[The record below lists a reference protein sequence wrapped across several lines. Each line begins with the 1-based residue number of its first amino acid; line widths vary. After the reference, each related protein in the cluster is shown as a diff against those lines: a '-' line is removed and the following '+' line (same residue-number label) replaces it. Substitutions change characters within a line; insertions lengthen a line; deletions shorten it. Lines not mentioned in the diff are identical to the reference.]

1 MIHLRICFLC
11 QALDTLGGLQRA
23 VVLLA
28 NELVSRGVH
37 VSVLMDRPEL
47 KGNPYGL
54 SEGVEVLRAGEASRA
69 SVFPRYISKVRR
81 HSGFPRPSLCGK
93 RLPGSVISSDAFDA
107 VSTCFVA
114 GQFDYV
120 VGCDPLHTIVAAYA
134 CDRLETKVCGWQHST
149 YDGYFNQ
156 RGRGFFGLDGLYGK
170 AVGKCAVNFVLTDE
184 SRKIYEAKTGRAAT
198 VLPNSITSLGQ
209 RSSADSCVL
218 YCGRLDPGSKGAD
231 YLPAIALGLAEA
243 GFAGRFE
250 VVGEGSYG
258 NELERWVAGVN
269 LPFEMVLTGFVS
281 NAEAYYSHAS
291 VLISPSRWEG
301 FGLSILEGMAHGVPC
316 VAFDNDGPR
325 SIITDGADGFIVPK
339 GSTSLL
345 VDTVMRLLND
355 GDLRSRMAEQAIR
368 TARNYLVASQADK
381 FLAAL
386 EECER

>member
-1 MIHLRICFLC
+1 MRICFLS
-11 QALDTLGGLQRA
+11 QSLDTLGGLQRA

-28 NELVSRGVH
+28 NELVSSGVH
-37 VSVLMDRPEL
+37 ISVLMDRPEL
-47 KGNPYGL
+47 KANPYGL
-54 SEGVEVLRAGEASRA
+54 SEGVDVLRAGEAPRA
-69 SVFPRYISKVRR
+69 SVPSRYVSKLRR
-81 HSGFPRPSLCGK
+81 HTGFPRPRLCSN
-93 RLPGSVISSDAFDA
+93 RLPESVICGGAFDVVRNCLA
-107 VSTCFVA
+107 A
-114 GQFDYV
+114 GRLDYV

-134 CDRLETKVCGWQHST
+134 CDGLEARVCGWQHST

-170 AVGKCAVNFVLTDE
+170 AVGKCDVNFVLTDE
-184 SRKIYEAKTGRAAT
+184 SRKIYEAKTGCVAT

-209 RSSADSCVL
+209 RSSADNCVL

-231 YLPAIALGLAEA
+231 YLPAIASGLAEA

-250 VVGEGSYG
+250 VVGEGPYG
-258 NELERWVAGVN
+258 NELERWVASAD
-269 LPFEMVLTGFVS
+269 LPFEMVLAGFVS
-281 NAEAYYSHAS
+281 NANAYYSHAS

-325 SIITDGADGFIVPK
+325 SIITNGTDGFTVPK
-339 GSTSLL
+339 GSTSSL

-355 GDLRSRMAEQAIR
+355 DGLRLRMAEQAIQ

>member
-1 MIHLRICFLC
+1 MRICFYC

-28 NELVSRGVH
+28 NELVDRGEH

-47 KGNPYGL
+47 VANPYGL
-54 SEGVEVLRAGEASRA
+54 FEGVEVLRAGEASRA
-69 SVFPRYISKVRR
+69 SVLPRCISRVRR
-81 HSGFPRPSLCGK
+81 HSGFPRPCLRGK
-93 RLPGSVISSDAFDA
+93 RLPESVICGDAFDA
-107 VSTCFVA
+107 VHACLSA

-134 CDRLETKVCGWQHST
+134 CEGLEAKVCGWQHST

-170 AVGKCAVNFVLTDE
+170 AVGKCTVNFVLTDE
-184 SRKIYEAKTGRAAT
+184 SRKIYEAKTGCAAT

-209 RSSADSCVL
+209 RSIADNCVL
-218 YCGRLDPGSKGAD
+218 YCGRLDSGSKGAD
-231 YLPAIALGLAEA
+231 YLPDIASGLAEA

-250 VVGEGSYG
+250 VVGEGPYG

-325 SIITDGADGFIVPK
+325 SIITNGSDGFIVPK
-339 GSTSLL
+339 GSRSSL
-345 VDTVMRLLND
+345 VDAVMRLLND
-355 GDLRSRMAEQAIR
+355 GGLRSRMAEQAIE
-368 TARNYLVASQADK
+368 TARNYLVALQADK
-381 FLAAL
+381 FLTAL
-386 EECER
+386 EEC